1 MWHLLDCKLIRYLLV
16 GMMNTLFGYSLFA
29 FFIYLNV
36 HYSMAVLL
44 STVLGVLFNFKSIGR
59 LVFKNKNNALIY
71 KFIGVYILTYLLNV
85 AALRLFNTYHVNM
98 YLAGALLLV
107 PITLIS
113 FTLHNNVVFKER
125 VSHACD

>member
-1 MWHLLDCKLIRYLLV
+1 
-16 GMMNTLFGYSLFA
+16 MMNTVFGYSLFA

>member
-1 MWHLLDCKLIRYLLV
+1 MKHLLKNTFVKYLLV
-16 GMMNTLFGYSLFA
+16 GTMNTAFGYAVFA
-29 FFIYLNV
+29 FFIYIDL

-44 STVLGVLFNFKSIGR
+44 TTVIGVLFNFKSIGR
-59 LVFKNKNNALIY
+59 LVFNSRNNALIY
-71 KFIGVYILTYLLNV
+71 RFVGVYFLTYILNV
-85 AALRLFNTYHVNM
+85 TALGLFRSYGFNM

-125 VSHACD
+125 VSHASD

>member
-1 MWHLLDCKLIRYLLV
+1 MLRLLDSKFIRYLLV
-16 GMMNTLFGYSLFA
+16 GMMNTVFGYSLFA
-29 FFIYLNV
+29 LFIYLNV

-59 LVFKNKNNALIY
+59 LVFKSNNNALIY
-71 KFIGVYILTYLLNV
+71 RFIGVYILTYLLNV
-85 AALRLFNTYHVNM
+85 AALRLFSNYHVNM

-113 FTLHNNVVFKER
+113 FTLHNKVVFKER